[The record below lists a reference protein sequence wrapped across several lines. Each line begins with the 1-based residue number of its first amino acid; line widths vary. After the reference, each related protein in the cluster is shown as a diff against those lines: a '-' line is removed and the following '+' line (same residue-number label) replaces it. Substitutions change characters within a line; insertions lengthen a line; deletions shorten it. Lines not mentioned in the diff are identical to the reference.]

1 MGTQF
6 LPSTAYGEN
15 GSSSTRDSRLA
26 ALQRP
31 DSVLQAHGLP
41 EIMRM
46 NSSRNQMICGRSQP
60 KMPHGFYVDI
70 KDLKTAFVCSSLT
83 LTSSF

>member
-31 DSVLQAHGLP
+31 DSVLQGGFW
-41 EIMRM
+41 
-46 NSSRNQMICGRSQP
+46 SSG
-60 KMPHGFYVDI
+60 
-70 KDLKTAFVCSSLT
+70 
-83 LTSSF
+83 